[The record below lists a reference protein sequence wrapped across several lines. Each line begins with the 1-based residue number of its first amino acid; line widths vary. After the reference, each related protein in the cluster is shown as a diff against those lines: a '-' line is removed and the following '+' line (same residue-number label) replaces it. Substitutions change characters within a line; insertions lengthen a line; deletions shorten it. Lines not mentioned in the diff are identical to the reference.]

1 MTPRPRPG
9 TTRAEPGG
17 CGVRVTLI
25 RHGEAGDDA
34 PRDELRSLTLRGR
47 TAVVR
52 VGRALRR
59 RGGDFTVIVSSPLV
73 RALQTA
79 EILAAEIGYGA
90 RLVVSEAL
98 VPEAPVKEALGL
110 LRSLA
115 SEDSVALVAHEPIL
129 STLAGELTGKARYP
143 SLRKAEVVRFKLAD
157 GAGGVAELRW
167 RIDPDTGARETT
179 GGHH

>member
-1 MTPRPRPG
+1 
-9 TTRAEPGG
+9 
-17 CGVRVTLI
+17 VRVTLI

-47 TAVVR
+47 ASVSR

-59 RGGDFTVIVSSPLV
+59 RGGDFTAVVSSPLV

-79 EILAAEIGYGA
+79 EIVCAEVGFGG

-98 VPEAPVKEALGL
+98 VPEAPVEGALQL

-115 SEDSVALVAHEPIL
+115 NEDSVAFVAHEPIL
-129 STLAGELTGKARYP
+129 STLAGELMGKTRYP
-143 SLRKAEVVRFKLAD
+143 ALRKAEALRFKLPS
-157 GAGGVAELRW
+157 GPGGPAELRW
-167 RIDPDTGARETT
+167 RIEPDTGTRESLSE
-179 GGHH
+179 HE